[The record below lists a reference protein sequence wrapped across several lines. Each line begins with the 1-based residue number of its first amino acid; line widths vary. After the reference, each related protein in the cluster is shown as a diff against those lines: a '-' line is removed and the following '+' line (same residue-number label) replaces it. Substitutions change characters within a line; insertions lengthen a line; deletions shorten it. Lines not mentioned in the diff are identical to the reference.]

1 MFKGLFGKKRLKAL
15 VVEDEPRIRQLIGKH
30 LEMQELEVHSAEN
43 GQEAFE
49 TLATM
54 EPDILLTDLNMPK
67 MSGVELIREFR
78 KINPDTRIIVYTGND
93 NPDVKQ
99 LAMDA
104 GADMFILKPGP
115 VKKLELAVVKF
126 CGGAQEPE

>member
-1 MFKGLFGKKRLKAL
+1 MILDDEVGISSVIEEILMARGFKVDTAHSQKKAKWLLSRTEYTVAILDLGLTSLDGTAGLDM
-15 VVEDEPRIRQLIGKH
+15 VSYV
-30 LEMQELEVHSAEN
+30 
-43 GQEAFE
+43 
-49 TLATM
+49 
-54 EPDILLTDLNMPK
+54 
-67 MSGVELIREFR
+67 R

-99 LAMDA
+99 LAIDA

-126 CGGAQEPE
+126 CGGSQKPA

>member
-1 MFKGLFGKKRLKAL
+1 MILDDEVGISSVIEEILMARGYHVECAHTQKKAKWLLARAEYSVAILDLGLTSLDSTAGLDMISY
-15 VVEDEPRIRQLIGKH
+15 V
-30 LEMQELEVHSAEN
+30 
-43 GQEAFE
+43 
-49 TLATM
+49 
-54 EPDILLTDLNMPK
+54 
-67 MSGVELIREFR
+67 R

-99 LAMDA
+99 LALDA

-126 CGGAQEPE
+126 CGGTPEPE

>member
-1 MFKGLFGKKRLKAL
+1 MPHKVMILDDEVGISSVIEEILAARGFHVDCAHTPKKAKWLLAREEYTVAILDLGLTAL
-15 VVEDEPRIRQLIGKH
+15 DRTVGLDMITYV
-30 LEMQELEVHSAEN
+30 
-43 GQEAFE
+43 
-49 TLATM
+49 
-54 EPDILLTDLNMPK
+54 
-67 MSGVELIREFR
+67 R
-78 KINPDTRIIVYTGND
+78 KINTDTRIIVYTGND

-126 CGGAQEPE
+126 CGGAAEPD

>member
-1 MFKGLFGKKRLKAL
+1 MPHMVMILDDEVGISS
-15 VVEDEPRIRQLIGKH
+15 VVEEI
-30 LEMQELEVHSAEN
+30 
-43 GQEAFE
+43 
-49 TLATM
+49 LAARGYRVDCAHT
-54 EPDILLTDLNMPK
+54 PKKAKWLLARAQYTVAILDLGLTSLDGTAGLDM
-67 MSGVELIREFR
+67 VEYVR

-93 NPDVKQ
+93 NPDVRQ

>member
-1 MFKGLFGKKRLKAL
+1 MPHKVMILDDEVGISS
-15 VVEDEPRIRQLIGKH
+15 VVEEILMARGFSVDTA
-30 LEMQELEVHSAEN
+30 HSQKKAKWL
-43 GQEAFE
+43 
-49 TLATM
+49 LART
-54 EPDILLTDLNMPK
+54 EYTVAILDLGLTSLDGTAGLDMV
-67 MSGVELIREFR
+67 SYVR

-99 LAMDA
+99 LALDA

-126 CGGAQEPE
+126 CGGTTEPEHD